1 MIRAEWTLNT
11 LRGPVVGHTER
22 EDVDTAFTALV
33 AALRAA
39 LPSWGPEH
47 ATAFAG
53 LHRGAVA
60 ALATGDRFEHRSA
73 GVAIL
78 LTRVDPPR

>member
-22 EDVDTAFTALV
+22 EDVDAAFTALV
-33 AALRAA
+33 DAVSAA

-47 ATAFAG
+47 AAAFAR
-53 LHRGAVA
+53 LRRAASA
-60 ALATGDRFEHRSA
+60 ALARGDRFEHRSA

>member
-1 MIRAEWTLNT
+1 MIRAEWTVNT
-11 LRGPVVGHTER
+11 TSGPVVGHTER

-73 GVAIL
+73 GVVVRV
-78 LTRVDPPR
+78 TRDAPPR

>member
-1 MIRAEWTLNT
+1 MLHIEWTVNT
-11 LRGPVVGHTER
+11 TSGPVVGHTER

-73 GVAIL
+73 GVVVRV
-78 LTRVDPPR
+78 TRDAPPR